1 MKLQTLWTECIIIS
15 VKQYFSI
22 WLILNGNENNPIKK
36 KKIEMKIRA
45 GRMVGTMI
53 PKVENQIHSLIVKT
67 SQCCD
72 DELRLLRGLGWQ
84 DCSAAGGDC

>member
-1 MKLQTLWTECIIIS
+1 MEMKIIPS
-15 VKQYFSI
+15 
-22 WLILNGNENNPIKK
+22 KK

-67 SQCCD
+67 SQCCN
-72 DELRLLRGLGWQ
+72 DELRLLRGLG
-84 DCSAAGGDC
+84 